1 MRRFSADVVVFVDVV
16 VGIVVV
22 DVVVGIVV
30 VVVNVVDVAIVEA
43 SHGLKLFDDA
53 TYVVAFVVSNGVV
66 FAVAMVICSFCCWS
80 SRCHC
85 S

>member
-1 MRRFSADVVVFVDVV
+1 MRRFFAA
-16 VGIVVV
+16 VVV
-22 DVVVGIVV
+22 DAA
-30 VVVNVVDVAIVEA
+30 VVNVVDVAIVEA